1 MLTLS
6 PVQVTDLPRLFLI
19 HVPVD
24 ETPAMHIRNALQSL
38 SLLKEQAPAFWAFN
52 PELGQAAVHATAA
65 LMVVEHVG
73 PAAVLPASVA
83 YSAAIASGHLR
94 AAIQALLSCDC
105 DWEIVIEVQNVC
117 GRLLWALYQ
126 LNDPERN

>member
-19 HVPVD
+19 DVPVD
-24 ETPAMHIRNALQSL
+24 ETPAMHIRNCLQSL
-38 SLLKEQAPAFWAFN
+38 SLLKEQAPAFYAFN

-65 LMVVEHVG
+65 LLVAEHGG
-73 PAAVLPASVA
+73 PTDMTV
-83 YSAAIASGHLR
+83 GHLR
-94 AAIQALLSCDC
+94 AAIKSLLTADV
-105 DWEIVIEVQNVC
+105 DWEVILEVPAAC

-126 LNDPERN
+126 LAGDPRFN